1 MHRCWRTRQPI
12 LRATVTWSSAAG
24 WRYDLA
30 PLGPSE
36 TEVTLTDWSAVP
48 QFIRER
54 GSQFPPF
61 GPEQCHLVA
70 TPDAKS
76 KPGVWRTKNWSK
88 IGEWVELAPQS
99 IEAGDGYVVNWK
111 PGNTLSCGDH
121 ASRLRAGDHRYLVT
135 IFFRGPNLC
144 HRIMGS
150 HTRTPQTPAVMMVM
164 IR

>member
-1 MHRCWRTRQPI
+1 VRRCWRTRQLI

-70 TPDAKS
+70 TPDATS
-76 KPGVWRTKNWSK
+76 KHGVWRTKNWSK

-111 PGNTLSCGDH
+111 PGNKPGRVD
-121 ASRLRAGDHRYLVT
+121 YLVNMGREIGYLSGSSIPSNT
-135 IFFRGPNLC
+135 RPPATHCRVATMRRGYALV
-144 HRIMGS
+144 ITG
-150 HTRTPQTPAVMMVM
+150 TW
-164 IR
+164 